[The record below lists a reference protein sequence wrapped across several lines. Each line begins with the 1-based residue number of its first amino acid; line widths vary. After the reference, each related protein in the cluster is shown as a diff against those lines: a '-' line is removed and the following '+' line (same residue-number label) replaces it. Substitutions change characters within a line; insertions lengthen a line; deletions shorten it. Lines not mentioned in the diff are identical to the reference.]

1 MLTTGKALK
10 VAITVAEGEKYHG
23 ASAYASILDFL
34 FYRGVSGATVLK
46 GIAGFGADHHLHA
59 ASTVEISD
67 KLPVRIEFVETRDKV
82 NELLGKLEEMAG
94 AGLIEVQETM
104 VAKAPQSAKEKRST
118 PEHLKME
125 GKARL
130 MRIYVGESD
139 RWQGKPLHEAL
150 VQAMRANDIAGVT
163 VVRGVLGYG
172 AHRRANQE
180 KPAHLSKDAS
190 MMLTV
195 VDTEEKLQGFMPVLE
210 QMVLEGLVVL
220 SDVDIV
226 KYTWRPAELETESE

>member
-1 MLTTGKALK
+1 MLATGKALK
-10 VAITVAEGEKYHG
+10 VSITVSEGARYHG

-46 GIAGFGADHHLHA
+46 GIGGFGADHHLHA
-59 ASTVEISD
+59 ASLVEVSD
-67 KLPVRIEFVETRDKV
+67 KLPVRVEFVESREKV

-94 AGLIEVQETM
+94 TGLIEVQETM
-104 VAKAPQSAKEKRST
+104 VAEAPTPSKQKRVT
-118 PEHLKME
+118 PEHMKME

-139 RWQGKPLHEAL
+139 RWQEKPLHEAL

-172 AHRRANQE
+172 AHRRANKE
-180 KPAHLSKDAS
+180 KPLHLSKDAS
-190 MMLTV
+190 ILLTV
-195 VDTEEKLQGFMPVLE
+195 VDTQEKLQSFLPVLE
-210 QMVLEGLVVL
+210 QMVQEGLVVM

-226 KYTWRPAELETESE
+226 KYSWRPPELETSEA

>member
-1 MLTTGKALK
+1 MLTTGKAVK
-10 VAITVAEGEKYHG
+10 VSITVSEGARYHG

-34 FYRGVSGATVLK
+34 FYRGVSGALVLK

-67 KLPVRIEFVETRDKV
+67 KLPVRIEFVESREKV

-94 AGLIEVQETM
+94 MGLIEVQETT
-104 VAKAPQSAKEKRST
+104 VAKAPQAAKEKRPT
-118 PEHLKME
+118 PEHMKIE

-139 RWQGKPLHEAL
+139 RWQDKPLHEAL

-163 VVRGVLGYG
+163 VVRGMLGYG
-172 AHRRANQE
+172 AHRRAHKE
-180 KPAHLSKDAS
+180 KPLHLSRDAS
-190 MMLTV
+190 IMLTV
-195 VDTEEKLQGFMPVLE
+195 VDTDEKLQGFMPVLE

-226 KYTWRPAELETESE
+226 KYSWRPAELETEDK

>member
-10 VAITVAEGEKYHG
+10 VSITVNEGATYHG

-67 KLPVRIEFVETRDKV
+67 KLPVRIEFVETREKV

-94 AGLIEVQETM
+94 TGLIEVQETT
-104 VAKAPQSAKEKRST
+104 VAKAPTPSKQKRVT

-139 RWQGKPLHEAL
+139 RWNDKPLHEAL

-163 VVRGVLGYG
+163 VVRGLLGYG

-180 KPAHLSKDAS
+180 KPLHLSKDAS
-190 MMLTV
+190 MMLSA
-195 VDTEEKLQGFMPVLE
+195 VDSEEKLQAFLPVVE
-210 QMVLEGLVVL
+210 QMVQEGLVVM

-226 KYTWRPAELETESE
+226 KYSWRPAELETDGQ